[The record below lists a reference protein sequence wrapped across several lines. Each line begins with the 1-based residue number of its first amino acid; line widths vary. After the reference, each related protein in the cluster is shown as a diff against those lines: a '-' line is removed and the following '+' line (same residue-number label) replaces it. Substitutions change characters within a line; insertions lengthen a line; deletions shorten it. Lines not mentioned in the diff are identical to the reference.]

1 LKELNKMTISKKA
14 WNHRRA
20 GVAIATI
27 GALVV
32 GLGLMATRLKAGPP
46 TALEAARASFAKCIQ
61 DKTAKYSATGTLTT
75 EGLALFVGTACAGA
89 RENYRTAAV
98 AAGVPNTKQLFD
110 QIDSQAVAYIVTY
123 NR

>member
-1 LKELNKMTISKKA
+1 MTISKNT
-14 WNHRRA
+14 WDHRRVGTA
-20 GVAIATI
+20 VATI

-32 GLGLMATRLKAGPP
+32 GLGLMATQLKAGPP
-46 TALEAARASFAKCIQ
+46 TALEAARARFAKCIQ

-75 EGLALFVGTACAGA
+75 EGLPLFVGTACAGA

-98 AAGVPNTKQLFD
+98 TAGVPNTTQLFD

-123 NR
+123 NK